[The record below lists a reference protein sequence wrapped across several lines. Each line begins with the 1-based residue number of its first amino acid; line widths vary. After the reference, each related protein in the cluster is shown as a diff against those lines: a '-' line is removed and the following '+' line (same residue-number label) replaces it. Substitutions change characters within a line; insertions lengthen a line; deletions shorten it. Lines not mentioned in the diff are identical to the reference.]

1 MEKFIKMKLY
11 NDPILIKLDL
21 TEFNYAR
28 KTGREFCKK
37 PSADSARDSQRKV
50 RPLRLGKWGN
60 GVFNKK

>member
-1 MEKFIKMKLY
+1 MKLY

-37 PSADSARDSQRKV
+37 PGGDSSSDSQRKL
-50 RPLRLGKWGN
+50 RPLRPGKWGN

>member
-21 TEFNYAR
+21 TEFNYER

-37 PSADSARDSQRKV
+37 PGGDSSRNSQRKV
-50 RPLRLGKWGN
+50 RPLRFGKWGN

>member
-1 MEKFIKMKLY
+1 MEKLIKMKLY

-37 PSADSARDSQRKV
+37 PGGDSSRDSQGKL
-50 RPLRLGKWGN
+50 RPLRFGERSY